1 MCFLFLF
8 FCYAAYCNRNQ
19 VFVLRFECMR
29 WTSGMWFYFFASQK
43 HSLPHV
49 LLFVAFLWQEL
60 VAALVLPD
68 EIKAVVVGHHHHCI
82 GNRQQRQVNS
92 YFFFIV
98 VGWFD
103 VMLAGLAASC
113 TVPYI
118 NCQFA
123 WLPHSFS
130 PSLSHMSVCNA
141 AKLQVVFE
149 YSFELW
155 FWFWFS
161 AKEERKRY

>member
-1 MCFLFLF
+1 M
-8 FCYAAYCNRNQ
+8 
-19 VFVLRFECMR
+19 
-29 WTSGMWFYFFASQK
+29 
-43 HSLPHV
+43 

-123 WLPHSFS
+123 
-130 PSLSHMSVCNA
+130 
-141 AKLQVVFE
+141 
-149 YSFELW
+149 
-155 FWFWFS
+155 
-161 AKEERKRY
+161 